1 MDIKV
6 NVDNAREVMETLRLK
21 PEQIKQVSKHAVART
36 LAMTKTDINRKARE
50 VYTVKAGELTKS
62 LKVVK
67 AGLSGIIVSTGS
79 PLPLTAFKMSPAK
92 VTKTKRRLSA
102 EVKKGGLKPIKRGFL
117 IAKGPYQRT
126 SVRRYPI
133 KRPYGPSAPQMFGED
148 SVLDSINKKATEN
161 LEKRLVHEIGRVLK

>member
-1 MDIKV
+1 MDVKV
-6 NVDNAREVMETLRLK
+6 NVNNAREVMDILGLK
-21 PEQIKQVSKHAVART
+21 PEQVKQVIKSAVGRT
-36 LAMTKTDINRKARE
+36 VTMTKADIKRRTRE

-62 LKVVK
+62 LKIVK
-67 AGLSGIIVSTGS
+67 TGLSGIIVSTGS

>member
-36 LAMTKTDINRKARE
+36 LTMTKTDINRKARE
-50 VYTVKAGELTKS
+50 LYTVKAGELTKS

-67 AGLSGIIVSTGS
+67 AGLSGIIKSTGS

-92 VTKTKRRLSA
+92 VIKTKRRLSV

-117 IAKGPYQRT
+117 IAKGPRQRT
-126 SVRRYPI
+126 SIRKYPI
-133 KRPYGPSAPQMFGED
+133 KRLYGPSAPQMLGED
-148 SVLDSINKKATEN
+148 SILDSINKKATEN